1 MLPLNIEGEK
11 STFCHFSRLLF
22 IMTLDQLCKTFE
34 NVEMFVADLEQI
46 VQLVELRGTESNVL
60 SHNSILKSDY
70 RLIFSQ
76 L

>member
-1 MLPLNIEGEK
+1 
-11 STFCHFSRLLF
+11 
-22 IMTLDQLCKTFE
+22 MTLDQLCKTFE